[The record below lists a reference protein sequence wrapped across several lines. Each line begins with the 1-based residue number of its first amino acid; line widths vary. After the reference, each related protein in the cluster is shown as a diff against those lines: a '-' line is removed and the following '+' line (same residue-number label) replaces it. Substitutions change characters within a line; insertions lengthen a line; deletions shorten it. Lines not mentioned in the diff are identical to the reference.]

1 MNDKNDYISA
11 AEMLEYMQ
19 GHEKAQHM
27 YNDMT
32 ILRQTILDPVQSSKI
47 YIGRYHC
54 IFEPLGNEQFAIT
67 CKPLRMF
74 HLPLTKKTV
83 DIMASR
89 YERRILPEHTKVD
102 DKTDLDYLYYNHA
115 TEPIGYWYF
124 DERTGC
130 RRAYLY
136 HASSDKSFILKF
148 DCVLK
153 YLIDDDGIEHC
164 VNDAHLSSKIAELT
178 APKEEAEPPKP
189 SMPFKIVQTLKNL
202 IKPKD

>member
-1 MNDKNDYISA
+1 MNEKNDYISV

-19 GHEKAQHM
+19 GHDKAQHM

-32 ILRQTILDPVQSSKI
+32 ILRQTVLDPVQSSKI

-74 HLPLTKKTV
+74 HLPLTKKTI
-83 DIMASR
+83 DLMASR
-89 YERRILPEHTKVD
+89 YERRILPGHTSVD
-102 DKTDLDYLYYNHA
+102 AKTDLDYLYYGHA
-115 TEPIGYWYF
+115 TEPIGYWYY
-124 DERTGC
+124 DERTGS

-136 HASSDKSFILKF
+136 HASSDKTFILKF

-153 YLIDDDGIEHC
+153 YLIDDDGMEHC
-164 VNDAHLSSKIAELT
+164 SNEAEVSSRITELT
-178 APKEEAEPPKP
+178 AAEEQPEPKSTSKV
-189 SMPFKIVQTLKNL
+189 FKIVQTIKDL